1 MNSKEIVRL
10 HPDDE
15 AKLHPVALQRLL
27 DWGEKLS
34 KEIPLFTL
42 SFENAE
48 RWLSKNELAEWQEE
62 VEKIREWLAE
72 CLDDEFSIYCHSDW
86 VTRHMMEIE
95 KLIERV
101 WQRKS
106 RWVQE
111 QQKWKEAERKSLE
124 YARELNNQVESFKGK
139 LSQRKRKIQF
149 PKDPRYLGY
158 TFVHLLPQDKKKSC
172 EVAARKW
179 IETMIPESLRPF
191 LSYKY
196 MLSYRLVPC
205 AEYSLENGIPCLSIG
220 FDVFIAIEALFW
232 LKPNRVTIN
241 GYEFTMPE
249 EECSVR
255 IPEGKVVASYF
266 RKLTEPQLIGY
277 HYRLLTSDELD
288 ELGYYFW
295 QTIPSIL
302 IQGLMQGNLE
312 PGGCTIIGVHQGW
325 TIYTVDGFEDEIAI
339 PDTFCKYLK
348 EIGSW
353 QGLLERGIISSKVG
367 EVVTRAIE
375 RSAKGRS
382 SPETPKLIAGNYE
395 EILEGLRSLGWKKTE
410 AEEKA
415 KYVMKKYPDASLEE
429 QIRHAL
435 AN

>member
-10 HPDDE
+10 HPNDE
-15 AKLHPVALQRLL
+15 KQLHPHALERLL
-27 DWGEKLS
+27 GFGEQIATKV
-34 KEIPLFTL
+34 PLGNL
-42 SFENAE
+42 SFDDVK
-48 RWLSKNELAEWQEE
+48 RWLTKDELKRWEEE
-62 VEKIREWLAE
+62 VGEIREWLAK
-72 CLDDEFSIYCHSDW
+72 CLDDKYSIYCYGHW
-86 VTRHMMEIE
+86 VDYHVEQIGRLVE
-95 KLIERV
+95 LV

-106 RWVQE
+106 EWIRRQQQE
-111 QQKWKEAERKSLE
+111 REAERKSFQ

-149 PKDPRYLGY
+149 PKDPQYLGY

-172 EVAARKW
+172 EVAAKKW

-255 IPEGKVVASYF
+255 IPEGKVVTSCF

-312 PGGCTIIGVHQGW
+312 PEGCTIIGVHQGW

-375 RSAKGRS
+375 RSAKERS
-382 SPETPKLIAGNYE
+382 SPETPNLIAGNYE